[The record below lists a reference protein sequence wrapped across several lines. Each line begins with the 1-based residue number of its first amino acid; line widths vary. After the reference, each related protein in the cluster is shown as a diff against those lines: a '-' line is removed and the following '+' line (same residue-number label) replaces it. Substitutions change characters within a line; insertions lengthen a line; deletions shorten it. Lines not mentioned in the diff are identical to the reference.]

1 MKHWYADHFKKLEQI
16 PDEKKFV
23 IGDLSDGWS
32 GLCKFLGVAKPDEA
46 WPWENKGSSMVAGL
60 LTNNEEYLKKF
71 KDPTLDSGFRTMD
84 CPKLN
89 AWFRSIKYWVRIFQT
104 MSFVVINYLVGWG
117 IRVFSKIYCENSKK
131 LVKR

>member
-1 MKHWYADHFKKLEQI
+1 MKNWYADHFKKLEQI

-32 GLCKFLGVAKPDEA
+32 GLCKFLGVAEPDEA

-71 KDPTLDSGFRTMD
+71 K
-84 CPKLN
+84 N
-89 AWFRSIKYWVRIFQT
+89 V
-104 MSFVVINYLVGWG
+104 
-117 IRVFSKIYCENSKK
+117 E
-131 LVKR
+131 